1 MQKIYQLIKADPR
14 FHELERKRG
23 RFGWWLAAIVLG
35 NCLWYMAA
43 TAFFPGSG
51 FARLWGEPVAEGAAT
66 TWGIVIGFIQT
77 VGFILLVGLYIY
89 RANHE
94 FDPLKDAI
102 VEDARRAAG
111 E

>member
-43 TAFFPGSG
+43 TAFFPDSG
-51 FARLWGEPVAEGAAT
+51 FARLWGEPVAPGAAT